1 MPSIHQLALGGG
13 GAPKPGVDSLDYN
26 YLLQKFCYFTGN
38 NVPDRHGLRVS
49 YGSSHHRHSQSE
61 STPLP
66 SPLPSPTPSP
76 AWDATR
82 VVDAAATATAA
93 AADISPASLAES
105 RAAVVA
111 AGSKVP
117 VPVLNDDM
125 WSYDSSRTATT
136 SDDSGHTT
144 PTLSPKMQMQMR
156 MSMSMT
162 PAHAAH
168 AHGTFSPFTLG
179 SPGKRT
185 PTQWPADHV
194 EGFDFDVDVESTPR
208 PRLQSTEYLVRP
220 YRESL

>member
-1 MPSIHQLALGGG
+1 
-13 GAPKPGVDSLDYN
+13 
-26 YLLQKFCYFTGN
+26 
-38 NVPDRHGLRVS
+38 
-49 YGSSHHRHSQSE
+49 
-61 STPLP
+61 
-66 SPLPSPTPSP
+66 
-76 AWDATR
+76 
-82 VVDAAATATAA
+82 
-93 AADISPASLAES
+93 
-105 RAAVVA
+105 
-111 AGSKVP
+111 
-117 VPVLNDDM
+117 M

-162 PAHAAH
+162 PAHAH

-185 PTQWPADHV
+185 PTQRPGPADHV
-194 EGFDFDVDVESTPR
+194 EGFDFDFDVDVESTPR